1 MKRIIKIA
9 AFCGLLLLAAGCKN
23 QSSEATSEPESAMP
37 DTTQVKTEEVPAEVE
52 AVAEEKVE
60 EVVKEEKTNTKDMS
74 NEVNN
79 KVTGDI
85 IVNISTTKG
94 DIKVRLY
101 GDTPRHRDN
110 FVKLAKEG
118 FYNGVLFHR
127 VINEFMV
134 QTGDPESKNA
144 PKGKMLGSGDPGYT
158 LEAEFVYPKYFHKRG
173 ALAAARQGDQV
184 NPQRRSSG
192 SQFYIVTGK
201 VYGSQEMSQLDGQ
214 LQMAQQQAIFQRLA
228 GENMD
233 KIRTLQSAGDR
244 EGLLELQNE
253 LIAITEAE
261 AAQNP
266 AKLTEAQ
273 RTAYSTVGGT
283 PHLDGQYT
291 VFGEVITGMEVVD
304 AIQKVA
310 TDRNDRPNE
319 DIKITKV
326 EVEE

>member
-1 MKRIIKIA
+1 MKRIIRVA
-9 AFCGLLLLAAGCKN
+9 ALSGLMLMSMSCKQQSGAEAA
-23 QSSEATSEPESAMP
+23 ETSGTGTDSTKVITPNTEKMAN
-37 DTTQVKTEEVPAEVE
+37 DTTNIS
-52 AVAEEKVE
+52 
-60 EVVKEEKTNTKDMS
+60 KE
-74 NEVNN
+74 
-79 KVTGDI
+79 DI
-85 IVNISTTKG
+85 IVNISTSMG

-118 FYNGVLFHR
+118 FYDGVLFHR

-201 VYGSQEMSQLDGQ
+201 TYGASQMSQLDGQ
-214 LQMAQQQAIFQRLA
+214 LQMAQQQAIFQRLV
-228 GENMD
+228 GENRAR
-233 KIRTLQSAGDR
+233 IQALQSAGDR
-244 EGLLELQNE
+244 QGLMDLQNE

-266 AKLTEAQ
+266 AKLTEEQ

-291 VFGEVITGMEVVD
+291 VFGEVVSGMEVVD
-304 AIQKVA
+304 AIQKVS
-310 TDRNDRPNE
+310 TDRNDRPVE
-319 DIKITKV
+319 DVKIIKV
-326 EVEE
+326 EVAE

>member
-1 MKRIIKIA
+1 MKRIMRVVA
-9 AFCGLLLLAAGCKN
+9 LSGLMLMSMSCTQQNGAEA
-23 QSSEATSEPESAMP
+23 SESNYAKQDNTEIVNTNTGKMAN
-37 DTTQVKTEEVPAEVE
+37 DTT
-52 AVAEEKVE
+52 
-60 EVVKEEKTNTKDMS
+60 
-74 NEVNN
+74 
-79 KVTGDI
+79 
-85 IVNISTTKG
+85 NISKEDAIVKISTSMG

-118 FYNGVLFHR
+118 FYDGVLFHR

-201 VYGSQEMSQLDGQ
+201 TYGASEMSRLDGQ
-214 LQMAQQQAIFQRLA
+214 LQMAQQQAIFQRLV
-228 GENMD
+228 GENRAR
-233 KIRTLQSAGDR
+233 IQALQSAGDR
-244 EGLLELQNE
+244 QGLMDLQNE

-266 AKLTEAQ
+266 AKLTEEQ
-273 RTAYSTVGGT
+273 RTTYSTVGGT

-291 VFGEVITGMEVVD
+291 VFGEVVSGMDVVD

-310 TDRNDRPNE
+310 TDRNDRPSE
-319 DIKITKV
+319 DVKIIKV